1 MNKRANAFKAY
12 LSEKGIEA
20 FQIDEVADDAL
31 NTVVFR
37 STFEING
44 LHLPL
49 LIILDSSIFGMIRL
63 RVAPKALTATN
74 EAALMKLINEYNKT
88 YKPFKYY
95 VDDEGNVV
103 LDACLLF
110 RAGAFD
116 GDMLYTALDVIDN
129 HLRSQY
135 KRLMQAIWF

>member
-44 LHLPL
+44 LNLPL
-49 LIILDSSIFGMIRL
+49 LIILDSSIFGMIL
-63 RVAPKALTATN
+63 YAKACMHMARIERDILV
-74 EAALMKLINEYNKT
+74 ELIAQ
-88 YKPFKYY
+88 
-95 VDDEGNVV
+95 VV
-103 LDACLLF
+103 FLSTHVELSA
-110 RAGAFD
+110 
-116 GDMLYTALDVIDN
+116 
-129 HLRSQY
+129 
-135 KRLMQAIWF
+135 

>member
-44 LHLPL
+44 LNLPL

>member
-44 LHLPL
+44 LNLPL

-110 RAGAFD
+110 RSGAFD
-116 GDMLYTALDVIDN
+116 GDMLYVALDVIND
-129 HLRSQY
+129 HLQKSYRY
-135 KRLMQAIWF
+135 LMRVIWA